1 MVLRPPEPGDLK
13 FRELYESFHRGL
25 LQHNRLLKLDTPLG
39 KNVLVPLRARGSA
52 TIGRDYAYTV
62 DVASLRDDT
71 ALLSLMHQP
80 VTLWIQQ
87 VTAPF
92 ADSVYRPVHGYVHKV
107 AFLGSDGGLS
117 TYQIEFSSA
126 LAFLDKTHNEE
137 GWIDKDA
144 REIVSDI
151 FDRYPQLQGRYQFV
165 LSRDPLKVRSWC
177 RQSESDLHFINRL
190 AEDEG
195 WYFYW
200 VHEKTRDGEAPKT
213 TLVVVDR
220 VSSLPDAKPVEYD
233 LGNSTGEPD
242 GFEHWAAMQTMQS
255 LRYVSRSFDYNRPTY
270 DFKASGALEST
281 TYVTEERRQ
290 KTEHHI
296 PGAPMTVYESL
307 AYGYSDS
314 DSGRDRATRRVQA
327 WDARAQ
333 RYFGIGGVRWL
344 DAGSRFVLVNHPRHQ
359 EGDEQQR
366 EFLVVRA
373 GWFIENN
380 VPIGRRMTEF
390 PHSLRATLVE
400 QQAIHRERF
409 KTPGHAADGTE
420 GFFVLEVEA
429 QSSTI
434 EYRSPFD
441 HHKPLMSIE
450 HALVVTPEGAEAW
463 TNERN
468 QVRVHFAWDQKNPAD
483 SFNSSPLLSSLQSD
497 TGNGYGA
504 VHVPRAGE
512 WVVIGYWNGDC
523 DKPFILGRI
532 NGGKTPS
539 EWHSNALLSG
549 FKSNGFG
556 ETGAYNAFVHDDAT
570 NQGGT
575 RLISYTGKSY
585 AALTQGYL
593 IQQNRNARGRYLG
606 SGFTLHADD
615 FGAVR
620 ASKGLSISAHSKAH
634 DDEQMSIDEA
644 RTQLQKAGMLVES
657 LSSASTTAQAESLQT
672 GQDALKAL
680 TADIKRPIS
689 GETSGGVTAGG
700 GTGSANG
707 FAQPNILISA
717 PKDIALVADR
727 STHIVAEGDL
737 NLVSNE
743 NANVATGKS
752 LVVAAA
758 EKVSFFAQKLGA
770 FFVTAKG
777 PIKLSANT
785 DDVNVNAGK
794 NVNVKAKRI
803 VLDADEI
810 IIKAGGSY
818 TRWVAAG
825 IEDGTQGPRTI
836 KSASL
841 SRQGPSSI
849 AQHMNSLPQTKFND
863 PYVLRDSVTGE
874 VLKNHPYELV
884 RGDGTRLTGMTNE
897 LGHVAEQKSDDVESL
912 TLHALRR
919 VPGAGGAAE

>member
-1 MVLRPPEPGDLK
+1 MVLGPPALGDLK
-13 FRELYESFHRGL
+13 FRELYESIRKGL
-25 LQHNRLLKLDTPLG
+25 MQHNRLLMLDTPLG
-39 KNVLVPLRARGSA
+39 KNALVPLRARGSA
-52 TIGRDYAYTV
+52 TIGRNYTYTV

-80 VTLWIQQ
+80 VTLWVQQ
-87 VTAPF
+87 TTAPF
-92 ADSVYRPVHGYVHKV
+92 ADSVYRPVHGFVHKV
-107 AFLGSDGGLS
+107 GFLGSDGGLS
-117 TYQIEFSSA
+117 TYQLEFSSA
-126 LAFLDKTHNEE
+126 LVYLDKTHNEE

-151 FDRYPQLQGRYQFV
+151 FDRYPQLRGQYRFV
-165 LSRDPLKVRSWC
+165 LSRADVKKRSWC
-177 RQSESDLHFINRL
+177 RQSESDLHFVNRL

-200 VHEKTRDGEAPKT
+200 VHEKTSDGEAPKT
-213 TLVVVDR
+213 TLVIIDQ
-220 VSSLPDAKPVEYD
+220 VSSLPDAKPVEYYR
-233 LGNSTGEPD
+233 GNSSGESD
-242 GFEHWAAMQTMQS
+242 GFAHWAAMQTMQS
-255 LRYVSRSFDYNRPTY
+255 LQYISRSFDYKRPTHA
-270 DFKASGALEST
+270 FEASGALEST
-281 TYVTEERRQ
+281 TYEIADWRQ
-290 KTEHHI
+290 KTEHRI
-296 PGAPMTVYESL
+296 PGVPMTVYESL
-307 AYGYSDS
+307 AYGYPDS
-314 DSGRDRATRRVQA
+314 DSGGARANRRVQA
-327 WDARAQ
+327 WDSRAR
-333 RYFGIGGVRWL
+333 RYFGVGGVRWI
-344 DAGSRFVLVNHPRHQ
+344 DAGSRFVLGNHPRHQ
-359 EGDEQQR
+359 GGDERQR
-366 EFLVVRA
+366 EFVVVSA
-373 GWFIENN
+373 NWFVENN
-380 VPIGRRMTEF
+380 VPIGSRMTEF
-390 PHSLRATLVE
+390 PHSLRATLAE

-409 KTPGHAADGTE
+409 TTSGNAADGTE

-429 QSSTI
+429 QPSTV

-468 QVRVHFAWDQKNPAD
+468 QVQVHFAWDRKNPAG

-512 WVVIGYWNGDC
+512 WVVVGYWNGDC
-523 DKPFILGRI
+523 DKPFVLGRI
-532 NGGKTPS
+532 NGGTTPS

-549 FKSNGFG
+549 FRSNGFG
-556 ETGAYNAFVHDDAT
+556 ATGAYNSFVHDDAT

-593 IQQNRNARGRYLG
+593 VQQNKNTRGRYLG

-620 ASKGLSISAHSKAH
+620 ASKGLSISTHSKAY
-634 DDEQMSIDEA
+634 DDEQMGTEEA
-644 RTQLQKAGMLVES
+644 RSQLQKAGMLVES
-657 LSSASTTAQAESLQT
+657 LSSASATAQAESLQT

-680 TADIKRPIS
+680 AVDIKHPIA
-689 GETSGGVTAGG
+689 GDTSGGVTAGG

-707 FAQPNILISA
+707 FAQPNILIA
-717 PKDIALVADR
+717 TPKDVALVADR
-727 STHIVAEGDL
+727 SAHIVAEADA
-737 NLVSNE
+737 NFVSNE
-743 NANVATGKS
+743 NTNVAAGKS

-794 NVNVKAKRI
+794 EVTVKAKRI

-818 TRWVAAG
+818 TRWIAAG

-849 AQHMNSLPQTKFND
+849 SQHMNSLPQAKFND

-884 RGDGTRLTGMTNE
+884 RGDGTRLTGVTNE

-919 VPGAGGAAE
+919 TPGTGGAAE